1 VSDGG
6 VGEMFSDLCRASPRR
21 FAFVVAFALAAV
33 ITLAGVGADDRYD
46 GLLREVLISAVI
58 AARGR

>member
-1 VSDGG
+1 
-6 VGEMFSDLCRASPRR
+6 MFSDLCRASPRR